1 MVLTFFILF
10 AWCFLYKTKAPPFR
24 YGAVALQ
31 FLSLRFVCGCRFMDR
46 LLELLELCVNLV
58 SNLFHLLFR
67 ELQLGGGEE
76 HVLL

>member
-1 MVLTFFILF
+1 MEQWRFSFVFTL
-10 AWCFLYKTKAPPFR
+10 C
-24 YGAVALQ
+24 
-31 FLSLRFVCGCRFMDR
+31 LRVSVMDR

-67 ELQLGGGEE
+67 ELQLGVGEE

>member
-1 MVLTFFILF
+1 MVFFISNKSATVPL
-10 AWCFLYKTKAPPFR
+10 WSS
-24 YGAVALQ
+24 GASVFVFTLC
-31 FLSLRFVCGCRFMDR
+31 LRVSFMDR

-67 ELQLGGGEE
+67 ELQLGVREE